1 MKKKFS
7 INTLIP
13 IMSFLILFCVFLIA
27 TRGTLVTPQ
36 NISNIVSQ
44 AFPVIIGG
52 TGVLFVTAMGSTD
65 LSVGANAAL
74 FSATLGAMAASHLGT
89 WAIFPVAIGTGMLV
103 GALNGLWNSRCKMPS
118 FMMTLAMLIGL
129 RGLLNYFLASN
140 LIYAPTVLITFNTFP
155 VKLAIVA
162 VLVVIFYYV
171 FEYTKIGYY
180 CRAIGENERT
190 VIATGIN
197 VKRIRMTAFIISGF
211 MAALFGIMQIV
222 NVGGSTNSLCQFME
236 MRIQMAIFLGG
247 VSVTG
252 GFSARIYKLLIGSF
266 TIVMIENG
274 LTLCGVDSTLSSAI
288 QGILLMLVLF
298 ATIYFERRSVAS
310 KIHHAVNAANA

>member
-13 IMSFLILFCVFLIA
+13 ILSFLILFCVFLIA

-74 FSATLGAMAASHLGT
+74 SATLAPWLPPTLAPGPFSRGHRHRHAG
-89 WAIFPVAIGTGMLV
+89 

-140 LIYAPTVLITFNTFP
+140 LIYAPTVLIAFNTFP

-247 VSVTG
+247 VSVSG

>member
-1 MKKKFS
+1 M
-7 INTLIP
+7 
-13 IMSFLILFCVFLIA
+13 
-27 TRGTLVTPQ
+27 
-36 NISNIVSQ
+36 
-44 AFPVIIGG
+44 
-52 TGVLFVTAMGSTD
+52 
-65 LSVGANAAL
+65 
-74 FSATLGAMAASHLGT
+74 
-89 WAIFPVAIGTGMLV
+89 
-103 GALNGLWNSRCKMPS
+103 
-118 FMMTLAMLIGL
+118 
-129 RGLLNYFLASN
+129 
-140 LIYAPTVLITFNTFP
+140 
-155 VKLAIVA
+155 
-162 VLVVIFYYV
+162 
-171 FEYTKIGYY
+171 
-180 CRAIGENERT
+180 
-190 VIATGIN
+190 IATGIN

-252 GFSARIYKLLIGSF
+252 GFSARIYKLLFGSF

>member
-74 FSATLGAMAASHLGT
+74 SATLGAMAASHLGT

-118 FMMTLAMLIGL
+118 FMTLAMLIGL

>member
-13 IMSFLILFCVFLIA
+13 ILSFLILFCVFLIA

-74 FSATLGAMAASHLGT
+74 SATLGAMAASHLGT

-162 VLVVIFYYV
+162 GVVGLLFYFV

>member
-13 IMSFLILFCVFLIA
+13 ILSFLILFCVFLIA

-74 FSATLGAMAASHLGT
+74 SATLGAMAASHLGT

-140 LIYAPTVLITFNTFP
+140 LIYAPTVLIAFNTFP

-197 VKRIRMTAFIISGF
+197 VKRIRMTAF
-211 MAALFGIMQIV
+211 
-222 NVGGSTNSLCQFME
+222 ME

-247 VSVTG
+247 VSVSG

>member
-74 FSATLGAMAASHLGT
+74 SATLGAMAASHLGT

-190 VIATGIN
+190 VIAT

>member
-74 FSATLGAMAASHLGT
+74 SATLGAMAASHLGT

-103 GALNGLWNSRCKMPS
+103 GALNGLWN
-118 FMMTLAMLIGL
+118 
-129 RGLLNYFLASN
+129 LLNYFLASN

>member
-13 IMSFLILFCVFLIA
+13 ILSFLILFCVFLIA

-74 FSATLGAMAASHLGT
+74 SATLGA
-89 WAIFPVAIGTGMLV
+89 MLV

>member
-74 FSATLGAMAASHLGT
+74 SATLGAMAASHLGT
-89 WAIFPVAIGTGMLV
+89 WAIFPVATGMLV

>member
-74 FSATLGAMAASHLGT
+74 SATLGAMAASHLGT

-236 MRIQMAIFLGG
+236 MRI
-247 VSVTG
+247 
-252 GFSARIYKLLIGSF
+252 
-266 TIVMIENG
+266 
-274 LTLCGVDSTLSSAI
+274 
-288 QGILLMLVLF
+288 
-298 ATIYFERRSVAS
+298 
-310 KIHHAVNAANA
+310 

>member
-7 INTLIP
+7 ISSLIP
-13 IMSFLILFCVFLIA
+13 ILSFAILLVIFLVA
-27 TRGTLVTPQ
+27 TGGTLLSPH
-36 NISNIVSQ
+36 NISNIIDQ
-44 AFPVIIGG
+44 AFPIIIGSI
-52 TGVLFVTAMGSTD
+52 GVLFVIAMGSTD

-74 FSATLGAMAASHLGT
+74 SSTLGALAASYLGA
-89 WAIFPVAIGTGMLV
+89 WAIFPVAIAIGMFIGLINGV
-103 GALNGLWNSRCKMPS
+103 LNTKFKMPS

-129 RGLLNYFLASN
+129 RGLLNFFLSSK
-140 LIYAPTVLITFNTFP
+140 LVYAPTALISLNRFP
-155 VKLAIVA
+155 VKLA
-162 VLVVIFYYV
+162 LVVVLLVVFFYL
-171 FEYTKIGYY
+171 FEYTKLGYY
-180 CRAIGENERT
+180 CRSIGENERT

-197 VKRIRMTAFIISGF
+197 VKRIRLIAFVISGM
-211 MAALFGIMQIV
+211 MASIFGIMQIV

-252 GFSARIYKLLIGSF
+252 GFSARIYKLIIGSV

-274 LTLCGVDSTLSSAI
+274 LTLCKVNATLSSAV

-298 ATIYFERRSVAS
+298 VTIYFEHRAAQPKDVQAA
-310 KIHHAVNAANA
+310 AVEEA

>member
-74 FSATLGAMAASHLGT
+74 SATLGAMAASHLGT

-118 FMMTLAMLIGL
+118 FMMTLLIGL

>member
-13 IMSFLILFCVFLIA
+13 ILSFLILFCVFLIA

-74 FSATLGAMAASHLGT
+74 SATLGAMAASP

-140 LIYAPTVLITFNTFP
+140 LIYAPTVLISFNTFP

>member
-74 FSATLGAMAASHLGT
+74 SATLGAMAASHLGT

-103 GALNGLWNSRCKMPS
+103 GALNGLW
-118 FMMTLAMLIGL
+118 
-129 RGLLNYFLASN
+129 GLLNYFLASN

>member
-13 IMSFLILFCVFLIA
+13 ILSFLILFCVFLIA

-65 LSVGANAAL
+65 LSAGANAAL
-74 FSATLGAMAASHLGT
+74 SATLGAMAASHLGT

-162 VLVVIFYYV
+162 VLVVIFYSIMYLSTPRLV
-171 FEYTKIGYY
+171 TTVGLSV
-180 CRAIGENERT
+180 RT
-190 VIATGIN
+190 
-197 VKRIRMTAFIISGF
+197 
-211 MAALFGIMQIV
+211 
-222 NVGGSTNSLCQFME
+222 
-236 MRIQMAIFLGG
+236 
-247 VSVTG
+247 
-252 GFSARIYKLLIGSF
+252 SAP
-266 TIVMIENG
+266 
-274 LTLCGVDSTLSSAI
+274 
-288 QGILLMLVLF
+288 
-298 ATIYFERRSVAS
+298 
-310 KIHHAVNAANA
+310 

>member
-13 IMSFLILFCVFLIA
+13 ILSFLILFCVFLIA

-74 FSATLGAMAASHLGT
+74 SATLGAMAASHLGT

-118 FMMTLAMLIGL
+118 FMMTMLIGL